1 MVHVSINGGPWD
13 RAGVQDGQ
21 WRYSWYLHEPANGQT
36 FKISVRATG
45 VAGHEFTVTEQ
56 VEVDIVPPTPGKLTL
71 TYTDSARK
79 QMSMVSGEVLSDAVL
94 VEVTWG
100 LGLGEDGPIHYA
112 VGFIATSVINPEDL
126 MVYNGP
132 GTHMQTVSVGER

>member
-1 MVHVSINGGPWD
+1 M
-13 RAGVQDGQ
+13 
-21 WRYSWYLHEPANGQT
+21 
-36 FKISVRATG
+36 
-45 VAGHEFTVTEQ
+45 AGHEFTVTEQ
-56 VEVDIVPPTPGKLTL
+56 VEVDIVPPIPGKLTL
-71 TYTDSARK
+71 TYTDSAGK

-94 VEVTWG
+94 VEVAWG